1 MLHLLSSLSYVYP
14 GCCGV
19 SEFPEMGNFA
29 FRSHVWDV
37 VEGRVPPLVCCF
49 RLNLWGDNALL

>member
-1 MLHLLSSLSYVYP
+1 MLHLLSSLSRVYP
-14 GCCGV
+14 GCRGV

-37 VEGRVPPLVCCF
+37 VEGCVPPLVCCF

>member
-1 MLHLLSSLSYVYP
+1 MLHLLSSLSHACP

-37 VEGRVPPLVCCF
+37 VKGRIPPASLV
-49 RLNLWGDNALL
+49 LSAELVG